1 MNATEKIDLQV
12 AEERDGSAVVQ
23 LTPEEVPNAPAAE
36 SETTD
41 DDYRAGGTAQADSD
55 DDHEDARDSVPEVDP
70 EREALRLARREE
82 RHLKKKLQKAKL
94 NESNQVIQSLKRQ
107 NEQMAERL
115 AVLEKRTAG
124 SDLARLDKAI
134 EDGHLRLQYA
144 KMKIKEAT
152 EMADGGAA
160 ADAQEAWYEARR
172 QVEALEA
179 LKKKAIENDA
189 PRNSVPKA
197 PDPLLKRHASDWMAR
212 NDWYDPN
219 GKDMDS
225 QVATKIDEALVS
237 EGWNPTTPEYWD
249 ELDNRLT
256 KYLPH
261 RYNNGNGETNSRSSE
276 RRPRTVVTS
285 SGRESNTSARPG
297 EFRLSP
303 ERVRAIKEAGRWD
316 NITERNKMIRK
327 YAEYDRLQSNRG

>member
-1 MNATEKIDLQV
+1 MNPQDKMDLQV
-12 AEERDGSAVVQ
+12 AEEADGSAVAL
-23 LTPEEVPNAPAAE
+23 LTPDEVP
-36 SETTD
+36 
-41 DDYRAGGTAQADSD
+41 GGTQGAAGDDGEGHSTGGSVD
-55 DDHEDARDSVPEVDP
+55 DDHDDPRDNIPDADP
-70 EREALRLARREE
+70 EREAIRLARREE
-82 RHLKKKLQKAKL
+82 RQLKKKLQKAKAS
-94 NESNQVIQSLKRQ
+94 ESNHLINSLKRQ

-134 EDGHLRLQYA
+134 EDGQLRLQYA

-152 EMADGGAA
+152 EMADGAA
-160 ADAQEAWYEARR
+160 SVEAQEAWYEARR

-179 LKKKAIENDA
+179 LRKKAVENDS
-189 PRNSVPKA
+189 PRHNVPKA
-197 PDPLLKRHASDWMAR
+197 PDPLLKRHAGDWMAR

-219 GKDMDS
+219 GDDMDS
-225 QVATKIDEALVS
+225 QVATKIDEKLMS
-237 EGWNPTTPEYWD
+237 EGWDPKTAEYWE

-261 RYNNGNGETNSRSSE
+261 RYNSGNGETNSRSSE

-285 SGRESNTSARPG
+285 SGREQTSSARPG

-303 ERVRAIKEAGRWD
+303 ERVKAIKEAGRWD

-327 YAEYDRLQSNRG
+327 YAEYDRMQTK

>member
-1 MNATEKIDLQV
+1 MTPQDKMDLQI
-12 AEERDGSAVVQ
+12 AEEMDGSAVVQ
-23 LTPEEVPNAPAAE
+23 MDPSEIPGGDKTQDGNAHAGGGAV
-36 SETTD
+36 SDDGD
-41 DDYRAGGTAQADSD
+41 DDN
-55 DDHEDARDSVPEVDP
+55 DDHQDNTPDPDP
-70 EREALRLARREE
+70 EREAIRQARREE
-82 RHLKKKLQKAKL
+82 RQLKKKLQKAKL
-94 NESNQVIQSLKRQ
+94 SESSHLIQSLKRQ

-152 EMADGGAA
+152 EMADGSAVVE
-160 ADAQEAWYEARR
+160 AQEAWYEARR
-172 QVEALEA
+172 QVEALES
-179 LKKKAIENDA
+179 LKKKAVDNGS
-189 PRNSVPKA
+189 PKHSVPKA
-197 PDPLLKRHASDWMAR
+197 PDPMLKRHASNWMAK

-219 GKDMDS
+219 GDDMDS
-225 QVATKIDEALVS
+225 QVATKVDEALMK
-237 EGWNPTTPEYWD
+237 EGWDPTTAEYWS

-261 RYNNGNGETNSRSSE
+261 RYNSGNGETSGRSSE
-276 RRPRTVVTS
+276 RRPRSVVTG
-285 SGRESNTSARPG
+285 SGRESTPAARPG

-327 YAEYDRLQSNRG
+327 YAEYDRMQSK